1 MQTERASSPVER
13 REVIG
18 EVEEV
23 ARLLIDVRAILLQPQ
38 NFRRLHLRR
47 DFAANV
53 PQYRVA
59 RGIDLFRLP
68 GGAMIHPD
76 NNVAVRIVRRP
87 TASGASL
94 SPITTSEQV
103 ASKPIPAIDDGET
116 PALATAVLMQ

>member
-59 RGIDLFRLP
+59 RGIDLSACP
-68 GGAMIHPD
+68 
-76 NNVAVRIVRRP
+76 VAR
-87 TASGASL
+87 
-94 SPITTSEQV
+94 
-103 ASKPIPAIDDGET
+103 
-116 PALATAVLMQ
+116 